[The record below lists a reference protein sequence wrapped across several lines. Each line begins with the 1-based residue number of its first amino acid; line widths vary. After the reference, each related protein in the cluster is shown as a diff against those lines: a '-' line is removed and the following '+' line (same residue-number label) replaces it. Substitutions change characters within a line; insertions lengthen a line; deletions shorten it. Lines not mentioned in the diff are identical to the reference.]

1 MQRASAGVA
10 ELADAPDLGSGA
22 AGCMSSS
29 LFARTTLRLILIC
42 GNSSFGRAP
51 PCQGGGGGFE
61 PRFPLHFFNG
71 CVSSFYAAKR
81 HHSQAV
87 RQRSAKPPFSSSNL
101 DVASIK
107 NDRDIPYA
115 CGSNSVVECNLAKVE
130 VAGSN
135 PVSRSIKNCPSGRE

>member
-1 MQRASAGVA
+1 MVEHLSLTKGPELSLRWVPACSIGFAGVA

-61 PRFPLHFFNG
+61 PRFPLQALEGFE
-71 CVSSFYAAKR
+71 SFLCFCTHVQLEYADL
-81 HHSQAV
+81 H
-87 RQRSAKPPFSSSNL
+87 
-101 DVASIK
+101 
-107 NDRDIPYA
+107 
-115 CGSNSVVECNLAKVE
+115 
-130 VAGSN
+130 
-135 PVSRSIKNCPSGRE
+135 